1 MDVVIFELDQQYF
14 ALPTHDIVEVLDPL
28 PVTALPFAPAYVD
41 GLVNVAGRVVL
52 QIDAARL
59 LEMTLALPITQGSLL
74 IVTTLTA
81 TVAVHI
87 EKVMSKDFINDE
99 ALSYCV
105 EKNSS
110 ATSPFQVKNKE
121 AMLAEFQW
129 RDKVVLLLDTRIFAL
144 EQLPELEINLKGGQ
158 LLGSTSRLEEMHTET
173 VDSHEDF
180 SCLMLECNHEQYALR
195 LPDVGEIV
203 DVLTLTPLP
212 HANNEIAGL
221 ALLRGAPLLVLSLGR
236 LLGHSLASVELQMVV
251 VEVQGMKLA
260 LLVDKVLGIERFS
273 KDALQIAELGLELE
287 GYLIN
292 KQGKMAGLLCLEGLI
307 TRQRLEQYC
316 QFIVQ
321 NHTEAKL
328 DRTATKQ
335 RLLSFF
341 VGSEYC
347 ALPLHI
353 IERVEEYREYTDVP
367 GGSAELS
374 GVVQVQGAVTPVV
387 DLRRI
392 MGLSTQTAATAF
404 LVVRLSDG
412 VLAVMVD
419 RIGQVLELPDTDIEA
434 VKHAST
440 EYITAVG
447 RLNGKLLSILTLE
460 PLNLAA

>member
-14 ALPTHDIVEVLDPL
+14 ALPTQDIVEVLDPL
-28 PVTALPFAPAYVD
+28 PITALPFAPAYVD

-59 LEMTLALPITQGSLL
+59 LEMTLVLPITQGSLL

-87 EKVMSKDFINDE
+87 EKIMSKDFINDD
-99 ALSYCV
+99 ALCYCV
-105 EKNSS
+105 EKNSID
-110 ATSPFQVKNKE
+110 ASPLQIKNKE

-129 RDKVVLLLDTRIFAL
+129 RDKVVLLLDTQSFSL
-144 EQLPELEINLKGGQ
+144 ERMPALEINLNGGQ
-158 LLGSTSRLEEMHTET
+158 LLGSMSRLDET
-173 VDSHEDF
+173 HAGGMENNDDF
-180 SCLMLECNHEQYALR
+180 SCLMIECNHEQYALR
-195 LPDVGEIV
+195 LHDVGEIV
-203 DVLTLTPLP
+203 DALTLTPLP
-212 HANNEIAGL
+212 HANDEIAGL
-221 ALLRGAPLLVLSLGR
+221 ALLRGAPLLALSLR
-236 LLGHSLASVELQMVV
+236 RILGHSLISTELQMVV
-251 VEVQGMKLA
+251 VEVQGIKLA
-260 LLVDKVLGIERFS
+260 FLVDKVLGIECFS
-273 KDALQIAELGLELE
+273 KNALQVAELGLELE

-292 KQGKMAGLLCLEGLI
+292 KQGKMAGLLSLDGVI
-307 TRQRLEQYC
+307 TAQRLEQYC

-321 NHTEAKL
+321 NHIEAKL
-328 DRTATKQ
+328 DHTANKQ

-341 VGSEYC
+341 VGSEFC

-367 GGSAELS
+367 GGRAELS

-387 DLRRI
+387 DLRSI
-392 MGLSTQTAATAF
+392 MGLSTQTAVTAF

-412 VLAVMVD
+412 VWAVMVD
-419 RIGQVLELPDTDIEA
+419 RIGQVIELPDTDIES

-460 PLNLAA
+460 PLSLAA